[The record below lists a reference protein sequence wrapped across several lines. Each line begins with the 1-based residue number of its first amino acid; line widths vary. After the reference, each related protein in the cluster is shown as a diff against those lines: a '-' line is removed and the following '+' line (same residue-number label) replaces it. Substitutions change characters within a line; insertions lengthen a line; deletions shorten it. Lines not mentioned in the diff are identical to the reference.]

1 MNPNQPY
8 FAWSPDSDVIL
19 TIPSTLSALVK
30 TFQEANGFV
39 LRYNEADDTHTLAL
53 TQYDLPDRVM
63 SLPIRDGVKPKDFD
77 HSCQLIVQ
85 VSLRPVMTLKGSY
98 VVK

>member
-19 TIPSTLSALVK
+19 TIPSNLPALVQ
-30 TFQEANGFV
+30 TFQEAKGFV
-39 LRYNEADDTHTLAL
+39 LSYNEADDTHTLTL

-85 VSLRPVMTLKGSY
+85 VSMRPVMKLRGHY
-98 VVK
+98 LVK